1 VEVEVGGRNIT
12 FTTGRLAKIA
22 DGAVDVQIGHTSVLV
37 TAVSSLDRMGH
48 DFMPLR
54 VDYREKA
61 SAVGRIPG
69 TFFRREMRPGD
80 REVVISRAIGK
91 I

>member
-1 VEVEVGGRNIT
+1 V
-12 FTTGRLAKIA
+12 
-22 DGAVDVQIGHTSVLV
+22 SVAFVLEDMLFV
-37 TAVSSLDRMGH
+37 CVK
-48 DFMPLR
+48 

>member
-54 VDYREKA
+54 VSPCTYKQKPERQIKE
-61 SAVGRIPG
+61 S
-69 TFFRREMRPGD
+69 
-80 REVVISRAIGK
+80 
-91 I
+91 